1 MSGIAN
7 ENWKFTRLAYI
18 TVAWDRFRDR
28 NQATKESQVKNFLNT
43 AARLLLA
50 AANSRAI
57 NVLRK
62 QAELAK
68 PFHVEFRS
76 NAGGWN

>member
-1 MSGIAN
+1 MKSLLI
-7 ENWKFTRLAYI
+7 K
-18 TVAWDRFRDR
+18 VA
-28 NQATKESQVKNFLNT
+28 S
-43 AARLLLA
+43 LLLA
-50 AANSRAI
+50 GAHGRAL

-62 QAELAK
+62 QAELSQ

>member
-1 MSGIAN
+1 M
-7 ENWKFTRLAYI
+7 
-18 TVAWDRFRDR
+18 
-28 NQATKESQVKNFLNT
+28 KNFLNIT
-43 AARLLLA
+43 VRALLA
-50 AANSRAI
+50 ANGRAM

-62 QAELAK
+62 QAELSK

>member
-1 MSGIAN
+1 MRSTSHS
-7 ENWKFTRLAYI
+7 K
-18 TVAWDRFRDR
+18 
-28 NQATKESQVKNFLNT
+28 KESQVKKFLNT
-43 AARLLLA
+43 ASRVLLA
-50 AANSRAI
+50 AANCRAM

-62 QAELAK
+62 QAELSK

>member
-1 MSGIAN
+1 M
-7 ENWKFTRLAYI
+7 K
-18 TVAWDRFRDR
+18 
-28 NQATKESQVKNFLNT
+28 QFLSISV
-43 AARLLLA
+43 RKLLA
-50 AANSRAI
+50 AANGRAM

-62 QAELAK
+62 QAELSK

>member
-1 MSGIAN
+1 M
-7 ENWKFTRLAYI
+7 
-18 TVAWDRFRDR
+18 
-28 NQATKESQVKNFLNT
+28 KNFLNT
-43 AARLLLA
+43 AARVLMA

>member
-1 MSGIAN
+1 M
-7 ENWKFTRLAYI
+7 
-18 TVAWDRFRDR
+18 
-28 NQATKESQVKNFLNT
+28 KNILNT
-43 AARLLLA
+43 ATRVLLA
-50 AANSRAI
+50 AANCRAI

-62 QAELAK
+62 QAELTK

>member
-1 MSGIAN
+1 M
-7 ENWKFTRLAYI
+7 
-18 TVAWDRFRDR
+18 
-28 NQATKESQVKNFLNT
+28 KNFLNNAT
-43 AARLLLA
+43 RVLLA
-50 AANSRAI
+50 AANCRAMQI
-57 NVLRK
+57 LRK

>member
-1 MSGIAN
+1 M
-7 ENWKFTRLAYI
+7 
-18 TVAWDRFRDR
+18 
-28 NQATKESQVKNFLNT
+28 KNFLNT
-43 AARLLLA
+43 VARILMS
-50 AANSRAI
+50 AANGRALNI
-57 NVLRK
+57 LRK